1 MSSKSS
7 QTKNKKKNQISGRL
21 KPWLGIIPPIIY
33 VPVLF
38 TSALVWLICA
48 LFISPGIRHY
58 GSLVRIDSQPEGAAV
73 YVGEKLAGST
83 PLETFIPA
91 GEHTIRLEKPYFETI
106 EIPAKI
112 KGRLFFSLFF
122 PKRQS
127 LKTTLQLSDL
137 RGWLAQA
144 YYEASSWYSIGADK
158 VHGREPVITEMTSHL
173 IEQWDKIEDKDL
185 VLQWIASL
193 RDLIQ
198 DQDSWHEVNESWK
211 TFEQAGVSLPDSL
224 IPLRKANSFENFINI
239 AKKMPSSA
247 LAPIRSVMRPIS
259 IRAADLTFV
268 VMPGGEVEMGRGDE
282 GLEFTPTTVRLD
294 PFYYM
299 IEYLSAK
306 DFTRLS
312 EEAST
317 GSDLPVV
324 NINMKKVRKVINAVN
339 ARLKEQGITN
349 LQASLPSEAQWQHL
363 AQSKRIQPELFEW
376 TADNYIP
383 YRLILHAGQ
392 AAFAQPFETRE
403 KVVRGESIF
412 SGPMPLWYRFGFPE
426 DHASPYISMRLVLVP
441 KS

>member
-1 MSSKSS
+1 MSPKNF
-7 QTKNKKKNQISGRL
+7 QTKNKKKNQTSGHL

-48 LFISPGIRHY
+48 LFISPGMRHY
-58 GSLVRIDSQPEGAAV
+58 GSLVRIDSQPQGAAV

-83 PLETFIPA
+83 PFKAFIPA
-91 GEHTIRLEKPYFETI
+91 GEHIIRLEKPYFESI

-127 LKTTLQLSDL
+127 FKQTLQLSDL
-137 RGWLAQA
+137 HGWLAQS
-144 YYEASSWYSIGADK
+144 YYEASSWYGIGVDK
-158 VHGREPVITEMTSHL
+158 VHGRKPVITEMTSHL
-173 IEQWDKIEDKDL
+173 IEQWNDIEDKDL
-185 VLQWIASL
+185 VLQWISSL

-211 TFEQAGVSLPDSL
+211 AFEQAGVSLPDSL
-224 IPLRKANSFENFINI
+224 IPLRKADSFENFINI
-239 AKKMPSSA
+239 AKKIPR
-247 LAPIRSVMRPIS
+247 LPLGPIRPVIRPIS

-268 VMPGGEVEMGRGDE
+268 VMPGGAVEMGQANE
-282 GLEFTPTTVRLD
+282 GPEFTPTTVHLD

-324 NINMKKVRKVINAVN
+324 NINMKKVRKVIDVVN
-339 ARLKEQGITN
+339 ARLEEQGITN
-349 LQASLPSEAQWQHL
+349 LKASLPSEVQWQHL
-363 AQSKRIQPELFEW
+363 VQSKRIQPELFEW
-376 TADNYIP
+376 TNDNYLP
-383 YRLILHAGQ
+383 YRFILHAQ
-392 AAFAQPFETRE
+392 EAEFAQPFETRE

-412 SGPMPLWYRFGFPE
+412 SGPMPAWYRFGFPE
-426 DHASPYISMRLVLVP
+426 DLSSPYISMRLVLVP
-441 KS
+441 KP